1 MRKKELPNILKN
13 FDFDILD
20 DPEFKEDSVREEIIV
35 PIIKGLGYTAT
46 RPNQIIRSR
55 SLVHPYVS
63 IGSIQKKINIVPDY
77 LFEVNETPTWILDA
91 KAPTEQITKSKHVE
105 QAYSYAIH
113 SEVRVKYFALCN
125 GKEFVLYHISDIKP
139 IVHFELKGLALY
151 WENLKKILSPENVLS
166 ENNLKLKKDLGLHLK
181 RLGFYD
187 FKSLVFPDVLIT
199 FIAQLDPDMFTF
211 SVGGAK
217 INDDTYV
224 ASFDFDANVLNQM
237 KGKIPEEAI
246 EKLLIKDD
254 NGRKVMKFPDAAY
267 IVNVDCRIGEK
278 LEENDNEIFQPL
290 IINQILD

>member
-1 MRKKELPNILKN
+1 
-13 FDFDILD
+13 
-20 DPEFKEDSVREEIIV
+20 V
-35 PIIKGLGYTAT
+35 
-46 RPNQIIRSR
+46 
-55 SLVHPYVS
+55 
-63 IGSIQKKINIVPDY
+63 
-77 LFEVNETPTWILDA
+77 
-91 KAPTEQITKSKHVE
+91 
-105 QAYSYAIH
+105 AIH
-113 SEVRVKYFALCN
+113 ENR
-125 GKEFVLYHISDIKP
+125 
-139 IVHFELKGLALY
+139 LKFFITY
-151 WENLKKILSPENVLS
+151 I
-166 ENNLKLKKDLGLHLK
+166 
-181 RLGFYD
+181 F
-187 FKSLVFPDVLIT
+187 FPDVPIT